1 MAFSEELAAV
11 YGGRIITEEP
21 MYKHTSLGLG
31 GKAEYYLRPKTER
44 EAVELLTL
52 AEKYALP
59 VMAVGR
65 GSNLLVGC
73 LLYTSPSP
81 RDTR

>member
-31 GKAEYYLRPKTER
+31 ERRSIICAPKR
-44 EAVELLTL
+44 S
-52 AEKYALP
+52 
-59 VMAVGR
+59 GR
-65 GSNLLVGC
+65 
-73 LLYTSPSP
+73 
-81 RDTR
+81 R